1 MNIGLICFPILCA
14 LCLAAIIT
22 VCVIMIIKHDGTDW
36 DKKIWIGSKIL
47 TLKKL
52 LDKNNNYTY
61 PILSI
66 GREGNIISY
75 NKNYE
80 SLLKDSNK
88 DCEKNNYKK
97 CGILD
102 TLGNI
107 MCIPKNDTCP
117 INSLIVDLQS
127 KEDEYINNGYQVA
140 FIKNFSND
148 SYIYYTNN
156 ETDNNIVVKIKVT
169 ETIPKYISSENL
181 IFDQDSFDNDY
192 SPSSDDDGNDYE
204 HDYDWDHDDDYDDY
218 HSFSV
223 KNRPKRKKIILR
235 KLDYI
240 FGNNYTDS
248 YIRERFNDEINIDK
262 TYKLISNNLYIGNYL
277 GFKDY
282 NNMKNFSDFDL
293 YDTYMRVL
301 PNKIVLIFCYIISAL
316 FTIFIIFYIVK
327 AFRFKV
333 VNNKAI
339 PQYKA
344 ILTYLVSTLGLFIY
358 ILYEYINIYKTKRA
372 LDYTKIE
379 ADPFLKD
386 LLLEIQ
392 GRHCSESIIIVVLIL
407 FSFSIGAFIL
417 NRIIFVYC
425 KIPFFKI

>member
-1 MNIGLICFPILCA
+1 MMKQKIVIGV
-14 LCLAAIIT
+14 LCLAVA
-22 VCVIMIIKHDGTDW
+22 
-36 DKKIWIGSKIL
+36 
-47 TLKKL
+47 
-52 LDKNNNYTY
+52 
-61 PILSI
+61 ILS
-66 GREGNIISY
+66 GV
-75 NKNYE
+75 
-80 SLLKDSNK
+80 
-88 DCEKNNYKK
+88 
-97 CGILD
+97 
-102 TLGNI
+102 
-107 MCIPKNDTCP
+107 CIHDR
-117 INSLIVDLQS
+117 
-127 KEDEYINNGYQVA
+127 INN
-140 FIKNFSND
+140 S
-148 SYIYYTNN
+148 
-156 ETDNNIVVKIKVT
+156 IVVKIDNM
-169 ETIPKYISSENL
+169 ETVPKYINEKN
-181 IFDQDSFDNDY
+181 IQ
-192 SPSSDDDGNDYE
+192 
-204 HDYDWDHDDDYDDY
+204 YDTV
-218 HSFSV
+218 SFSEFYRSDLYDENEKTV
-223 KNRPKRKKIILR
+223 GWDKIYNI
-235 KLDYI
+235 D
-240 FGNNYTDS
+240 GVQS
-248 YIRERFNDEINIDK
+248 YIKERLDDKINIDQ
-262 TYKLISNNLYIGNYL
+262 TYKNITKKLYIGNYL

-407 FSFSIGAFIL
+407 FSFSFGAFIL

-425 KIPFFKI
+425 KVKNSKPLENNEKLIIST